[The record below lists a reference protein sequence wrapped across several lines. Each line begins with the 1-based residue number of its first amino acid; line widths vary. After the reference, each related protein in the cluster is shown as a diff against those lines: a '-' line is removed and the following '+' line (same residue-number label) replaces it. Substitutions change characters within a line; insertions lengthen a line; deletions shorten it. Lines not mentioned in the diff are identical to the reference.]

1 MNIKFPFDTGNRIFI
16 GLGAETNTTLCHAD
30 GKTAEISKPYT
41 DLRDA
46 GILEAFERDLSN
58 IINEAREFTLAC
70 DLHPQYVTTAVAE
83 KLAPDPDKIVRVQH
97 HHAHIASVMA
107 ERGLGREVIG
117 LAFDGTGYGSDGA
130 VWGMEF
136 LIASPLDYRRA
147 GHLAYAPMPGGD
159 MAVREPYRMAISH
172 LYRSFGNTLGCMREM
187 YEKLFGIEKVMA
199 IIEMAGR
206 GINSPPTSSCGRLFD
221 AVGSI
226 LGVCHLSKGRAEGPR
241 GLEDM
246 ADRRETGS
254 YGFTIG
260 HDGDMRILDLAGAF
274 DELSE
279 DLKKGTDPS
288 VVSAR
293 FHNTVGCAAADMA
306 YAVSEETGIKKVVL
320 SGGVFANK
328 LLRERTV
335 ARLEGSG
342 LDPVAPERVSVTD
355 AGISLGQVYVA
366 INQVI

>member
-1 MNIKFPFDTGNRIFI
+1 MKINLPTDTEKRTFV
-16 GLGAETNTTLCHAD
+16 GLGAETNTTFCRAAA
-30 GKTAEISKPYT
+30 GTAEISEPYT
-41 DLRDA
+41 NLRNPDV
-46 GILEAFERDLSN
+46 LEAFERDLSG
-58 IINEAREFTLAC
+58 ILRDSREVTLAC
-70 DLHPQYVTTAVAE
+70 DMHPQYVTTAVAE
-83 KLAPDPDKIVRVQH
+83 KFAPDPDKIVRVQH
-97 HHAHIASVMA
+97 HHAHIAAVMA
-107 ERGLGREVIG
+107 ERGLDGEVIG

-136 LIASPLDYRRA
+136 LIASPVDYRRA
-147 GHLAYAPMPGGD
+147 GHLAYVPMPGGD

-172 LYRSFGNTLGCMREM
+172 LYRSFGDTLGGMREM
-187 YEKLFGIEKVMA
+187 YEKLFGIEKVAA
-199 IIEMAGR
+199 IIEMAER

-274 DELSE
+274 DELLE

-293 FHNTVGCAAADMA
+293 FHNTVDCAAADTA
-306 YAVSEETGIKKVVL
+306 RAVSEETGIKKVVL

-328 LLRERTV
+328 LLRERTI

-366 INQVI
+366 INQLI